1 MERIPERVPKRTVLA
16 YAATEFP
23 SAMAAIPMAI
33 FVPALYT
40 RDLGLSLAAVGT
52 ILMVARLTDV
62 VTDPLIGLLSDRT
75 HTRFGRR
82 KPWIVAGT
90 PIMLLSVYMLF
101 VPTPPVS
108 NAYFAFWM
116 ITLWLGWTFIY
127 IPFYAWGAEL
137 STDYHERTRIA
148 TWRTIMGVSGTLA
161 TILLPLAAWQLFGYG
176 KALGE
181 SLKLIACGAI
191 AISTVSITL
200 LVTRVPEGKP
210 VVTKQITFWRGIK
223 VMWRNGPFKRL
234 MLGFT
239 VGGIGPALAAPLYVL
254 FVNQVVKEDLAGS
267 LILLVFYIG
276 NLIGVGAWA
285 ALARRVGKRQAWI
298 VGMSMMIISQPW
310 YMTLGPGDLA
320 GMMGILFVGGLG
332 AGSFVALP
340 SAMKADVIDIDRL
353 RSGEDRTGL
362 FFSVWSLATKLILA
376 FSVGFAFWVL
386 DLAGFH
392 ASGSNGPAQ
401 LWALKIVFSAIPV
414 LCYASAIAI
423 VWNYPITEARHARL
437 VARLQRRTQQRVVL
451 APTGT

>member
-1 MERIPERVPKRTVLA
+1 MERVPNRTVLA

-33 FVPALYT
+33 FIPALYT

-52 ILMVARLTDV
+52 LMMISRLTDML
-62 VTDPLIGLLSDRT
+62 TDPFIGLLSDRT
-75 HTRFGRR
+75 RTRFGRR

-101 VPTPPVS
+101 VPAPPVG
-108 NAYFAFWM
+108 NFYFGFWM

-127 IPFYAWGAEL
+127 IPYYAWGAEL

-148 TWRTIMGVSGTLA
+148 TWRTAVNVSGTLA
-161 TILLPLAAWQLFGYG
+161 TILLPLASSLLFGYG
-176 KALGE
+176 KALNE
-181 SLKLIACGAI
+181 SLKLIAFGAM
-191 AISTVSITL
+191 AFSAVTVTL
-200 LVTRVPEGKP
+200 LLTLVPEP
-210 VVTKQITFWRGIK
+210 PPIVTDRITIWRGIR

-239 VGGIGPALAAPLYVL
+239 IGGIGPALAAPLYVL
-254 FVNQVVKEDLAGS
+254 YVNQIIKEDLAGS
-267 LILLVFYIG
+267 VILLVFYIG

-285 ALARRVGKRQAWI
+285 LLARRVGKRTAWL
-298 VGMSMMIISQPW
+298 VGMSMMILSQPW
-310 YMTLGPGDLA
+310 YMTLGPGDLP
-320 GMMGILFVGGLG
+320 GMMAILFVGGLG

-340 SAMKADVIDIDRL
+340 AAMKADVIDIDRL

-362 FFSVWSLATKLILA
+362 FFSVWSLATKMILA
-376 FSVGFAFWVL
+376 FSVGIAFWAL

-392 ASGSNGPAQ
+392 AAGENGAAQ
-401 LWALKIVFSAIPV
+401 LWALKIVFSGIPV
-414 LCYASAIAI
+414 LCYALAMAI

-437 VARLQRRTQQRVVL
+437 IGRLQRRAERAAAQ
-451 APTGT
+451 AAAA